1 MYLVFVEVEFG
12 DGLVVVDEEADVIV
26 CCFDSS
32 IVPEFSSMALEAW
45 WS

>member
-1 MYLVFVEVEFG
+1 MYLVFVEVESG

-26 CCFDSS
+26 CSFDSS
-32 IVPEFSSMALEAW
+32 IVSEFSLMALEAW